1 MRLTSIPQLAR
12 DANRL
17 REIVTT
23 LSKYSLADWISRLD
37 FEFVRSLFKRGQGT
51 SLTQLTTE
59 TRIRLA
65 LSELGTTFIKLGQM
79 LSTRADLIG
88 PTLAQELSLLQAATP
103 ADPPETVRALVE
115 AELKRPIAELFAEFD
130 DEPLASASI
139 GQVHRAK
146 LPDGQ
151 RVVVKVQHH
160 GIESKVKSDLE
171 ILAALAELAENNLA
185 DLAQYRPKA
194 TTAEFQRVL
203 LRELDFGREE
213 RNLRQ
218 FADHF
223 AADPKVRFPKSFPE
237 LSTRRVLTME
247 YLAGIPVADPDR
259 LREAGYDLHDI
270 ARRGASIFLEMIFR
284 DGFYHAD
291 PHPGNLFVLPDGVIG
306 MLDCGMVGR
315 LDEQLREDIEELL
328 IAVVQGD
335 ARRLTAVITRV
346 GSVPPRLD
354 TAGLDADVSDFVSY
368 YASQPMNKLEL
379 GRALNEMTGIIRR
392 YHIILPTPIALLLKV
407 LVMLE
412 GTSRLL
418 NPHFELI
425 ELIRPYQKK
434 LIWRHLS
441 PRRRLQ
447 KFRRL
452 YQEWEH
458 LGRLLPRSIIDL
470 IQQAQGGKLELHVEH
485 KRLESAVNRLVFGM
499 MTSALFVGSSLMLSY
514 KVPPAVWEISIPG
527 AIGCSVSLMQALRLF
542 WAIRNSGKLD
552 Q

>member
-37 FEFVRSLFKRGQGT
+37 FEFVRGLFKRGEGP

-79 LSTRADLIG
+79 LSTRPDLVG
-88 PTLAQELSLLQAATP
+88 PVLAQELSLLQAASP
-103 ADPPETVRALVE
+103 ADPPETIRPLIE
-115 AELKRPIAELFAEFD
+115 SELKRPIAELFASFE

-139 GQVHRAK
+139 GQVHRAT

-151 RVVVKVQHH
+151 RVVVKVQHA
-160 GIESKVKSDLE
+160 GIESKIKSDLE
-171 ILAALAELAENNLA
+171 ILAALAELAENNLT

-194 TTAEFQRVL
+194 TAAEFQRVL

-237 LSTRRVLTME
+237 LSTRRVLTMD
-247 YLAGIPVADPDR
+247 YLEGIPVAEPDR
-259 LREAGYDLHDI
+259 LREAGVDLHDI
-270 ARRGASIFLEMIFR
+270 ARRGASVFLEMIFR

-291 PHPGNLFVLPDGVIG
+291 PHPGNLLVLPDGVIG
-306 MLDCGMVGR
+306 MIDCGMVGR
-315 LDEQLREDIEELL
+315 LDVQLREDIEELL

-335 ARRLTAVITRV
+335 AARLTAVITRV

-368 YASQPMNKLEL
+368 YASQPMHKLEL

-392 YHIILPTPIALLLKV
+392 YHILLPTPIAMLIKV

-441 PRRRLQ
+441 PRRRLE
-447 KFRRL
+447 KLRSL
-452 YQEWEH
+452 YKEWEH
-458 LGRLLPRSIIDL
+458 LGKLLPRSIMNL
-470 IQQAQGGKLELHVEH
+470 LQQAQGGKLEMHVEH

-499 MTSALFVGSSLMLSY
+499 ITSALFVGSSMMLSS
-514 KVPPAVWEISIPG
+514 KVPPDVYGISIPG
-527 AIGCSVSLMQALRLF
+527 ALGCSMSLLQALRLL